1 MRGRSIAELTTMT
14 ENLKYVTDADK
25 AEYGRFVIHHLPS
38 FARNLPPEIWHYT
51 NAQGL
56 IAILTTGKIFSTQI
70 SCLNDNLERRY
81 FGDLVLASLKDI
93 ATKSTDVKLAVLFGA
108 ALSQLANPDYSAT
121 WHFATCFSEVE
132 DDLGQWRGY
141 GGGEC
146 GYAIGFKTELL
157 VKAIAA
163 YRSDALFLPMSYD
176 QARHQFLVQD
186 VIANAQRYFLA
197 GADKFPDL
205 QRWANEFLEAFAYE
219 LDVFSCMLKHPKFA
233 GEAERRLVIPFRKED
248 LSNVVFSQKRTLLA
262 RHLPA
267 DLTLDTGLL
276 PISRIYIGPGPA
288 QRVSQ
293 VSVGTLLE
301 QRGYDVKV
309 ELSAV
314 PYRLP

>member
-1 MRGRSIAELTTMT
+1 MT
-14 ENLKYVTDADK
+14 EKPAYVTDADK
-25 AEYGRFVIHHLPS
+25 AEYGRFVVHHLPA
-38 FARNLPPEIWHYT
+38 FARNPSAELWHYT

-70 SCLNDNLERRY
+70 ACLNDNLERRY
-81 FGDLVLASLKDI
+81 FGDLVHAALKDV
-93 ATKSTDVKLAVLFGA
+93 ATKNTDAKLAVLFGA
-108 ALSQLANPDYSAT
+108 ALSQLENPDFSAT

-146 GYAIGFKTELL
+146 GYAIGFNTELL
-157 VKAIAA
+157 VKTIST
-163 YRSDALFLPMSYD
+163 RRKDALLIPMSYEP
-176 QARHQFLVQD
+176 AKHQFLVQD

-197 GADKFPDL
+197 GGDKFPDL

-219 LDVFSCMLKHPKFA
+219 LDVYSCMLKHPKFA
-233 GEAERRLVIPFRKED
+233 GEFERRVVIPFRKED
-248 LSNVVFSQKRTLLA
+248 LPSLVFSQKRTLLA
-262 RHLPA
+262 RHVPI

-276 PISRIYIGPGPA
+276 PISRLYIGPGPA

-293 VSVGTLLE
+293 VSAGTLLE

-309 ELSAV
+309 
-314 PYRLP
+314 